1 MNPIGMHYG
10 FWSHNWD
17 EIAYIPLMEKLAWL
31 GFDICEVASAEWGYY
46 DDARLRELKACADH
60 NGLGITYSIGL
71 EAKYDLASDAP
82 AVREN
87 GIRHVTRILESMP
100 KVGATILN
108 GVSYA
113 GWQALPDHG
122 ITLDEK
128 RRKEELALE
137 SMSRLMK
144 VAEDCGVLYCCE
156 VVNRFEQYLL
166 NTAKEGVE
174 FVKRLGSPN
183 ARVLLDTFHMNI
195 EEDSMVDAI
204 LEAGTYAPSGMG
216 KQSAVMVVV
225 QEPDT
230 IALLSRL
237 NAEIQGRPGTDP
249 FYGAPTVVVVLADG
263 ENYNW
268 MRDGALVMGN
278 LMNAA
283 WSLGVGSCWI
293 NRALE
298 LFDRPE
304 GKELLAR
311 WGLPA
316 TLRGVGNC
324 ILGYPEGDV
333 PTPKPR
339 KPDYIVRV

>member
-1 MNPIGMHYG
+1 MN
-10 FWSHNWD
+10 
-17 EIAYIPLMEKLAWL
+17 ETLTT
-31 GFDICEVASAEWGYY
+31 
-46 DDARLRELKACADH
+46 LK
-60 NGLGITYSIGL
+60 TRRSIRRYRP
-71 EAKYDLASDAP
+71 EQ
-82 AVREN
+82 VRPE
-87 GIRHVTRILESMP
+87 
-100 KVGATILN
+100 
-108 GVSYA
+108 
-113 GWQALPDHG
+113 
-122 ITLDEK
+122 TL
-128 RRKEELALE
+128 
-137 SMSRLMK
+137 
-144 VAEDCGVLYCCE
+144 
-156 VVNRFEQYLL
+156 
-166 NTAKEGVE
+166 
-174 FVKRLGSPN
+174 
-183 ARVLLDTFHMNI
+183 
-195 EEDSMVDAI
+195 DAI

-278 LMNAA
+278 LM
-283 WSLGVGSCWI
+283 
-293 NRALE
+293 
-298 LFDRPE
+298 